1 MKPAVR
7 SCVLCV
13 ALIAVPSLAQT
24 LPPDTAP
31 PARGAVPDAPLS
43 GPKVHAPTA
52 VGLVEKDM
60 AGKVR
65 RLEITPEEAALEKIT
80 LSPKER
86 ADANAIVVER
96 QAILDK
102 AVGEN
107 VPLLLEMQAAFQQNN
122 KGEQIRQLQ
131 LFMNAIR
138 PLRDRP
144 KLRDEIAAVLSP
156 DNAAKFQGLVHD
168 YWEAIIAEGVAE
180 QKEGGGKPKPF
191 EVMTREGLVAF
202 GQEIKRAYE
211 RRIASGAKEV
221 DEFLRRLNAT
231 GEQEATLRNIFTDY
245 AQKTLGKAPTPEQQR
260 ALGARIWKELTW
272 EQRKT
277 LLQELAPTPK
287 PKKPRDGRAPSGK

>member
-1 MKPAVR
+1 MNPAIL
-7 SCVLCV
+7 SC
-13 ALIAVPSLAQT
+13 ALSIAAIAIPSLAQAP
-24 LPPDTAP
+24 PPDPAP
-31 PARGAVPDAPLS
+31 PACGAPDAPLS
-43 GPKVHAPTA
+43 GPKVHASTG

-65 RLEITPEEAALEKIT
+65 RLETTPEEAALEKIT

-86 ADANAIVVER
+86 ADANKIVLER
-96 QAILDK
+96 QTILDK

-144 KLRDEIAAVLSP
+144 KLRDEVAGVLTP
-156 DNAAKFQGLVHD
+156 DNAKKFQALVHD

-180 QKEGGGKPKPF
+180 QKQSGGTPKPF

-202 GQEIKRAYE
+202 GQEIKRSYE

-221 DEFLRRLNAT
+221 DEFLKRINAT
-231 GEQEATLRNIFTDY
+231 GEQETRLRNLFTDY
-245 AQKTLGKAPTPEQQR
+245 AQKTLGKKPTPEQER
-260 ALGARIWKELTW
+260 TLGARIWKELTW
-272 EQRKT
+272 EQRKIF
-277 LLQELAPTPK
+277 LQDLAPAPTPRK
-287 PKKPRDGRAPSGK
+287 ARDGRAPSGK